1 MLRSLCA
8 PLSSTERHN
17 EPSAQKASE
26 KEKKERTQEKST
38 ESEGVRDVQE
48 VMVL

>member
-1 MLRSLCA
+1 MLHSLCA
-8 PLSSTERHN
+8 PSSSTERHN

-26 KEKKERTQEKST
+26 KEKKERMQEKST
-38 ESEGVRDVQE
+38 ELEGVRDIQE